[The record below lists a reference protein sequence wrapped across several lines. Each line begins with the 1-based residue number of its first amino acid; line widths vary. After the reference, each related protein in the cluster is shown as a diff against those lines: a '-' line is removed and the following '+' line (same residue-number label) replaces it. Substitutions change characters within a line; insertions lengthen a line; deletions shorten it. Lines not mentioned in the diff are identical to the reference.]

1 MPAVRAAKL
10 RIGAQRLQM
19 VRYQVVGRL
28 QSFVANRQ
36 NETRRIVEGAN
47 RDAVTKHQLHTT
59 NVHHAWFERRAMV
72 SSDGP
77 VMPVATQRLAR

>member
-28 QSFVANRQ
+28 QSFIPNRQ
-36 NETRRIVEGAN
+36 NETRRVEGAN

-72 SSDGP
+72 SSDGS
-77 VMPVATQRLAR
+77 VMPVATQRLAS